1 MYDIDIYVIYMIIIM
16 AMMTMMMMMVMMMM
30 VMMMMMIYLIVKRTI
45 GTLPCPSKY
54 RYVLASRFRKSV
66 ERTSCQK

>member
-1 MYDIDIYVIYMIIIM
+1 MYMIM
-16 AMMTMMMMMVMMMM
+16 MMVMMTMMMMV
-30 VMMMMMIYLIVKRTI
+30 MMMIYLIVKGTI

-66 ERTSCQK
+66 EFTSCQK

>member
-16 AMMTMMMMMVMMMM
+16 AIMTMMMMVMMMM
-30 VMMMMMIYLIVKRTI
+30 VMMMIYLIVKRTI

>member
-30 VMMMMMIYLIVKRTI
+30 VMMMMIYLIVKRTI

-54 RYVLASRFRKSV
+54 RYVLVSRFRKSV

>member
-16 AMMTMMMMMVMMMM
+16 AMMTMMMMVMMMM
-30 VMMMMMIYLIVKRTI
+30 VMMMIYLIVKRTI